1 MAIIS
6 SVYTATTTPYIFKH
20 AMGGLVNFVNFLGTE
35 DNPSGSTT
43 NFKKFFLHWILNILS
58 LLEIYLLSNKAS
70 LKSILVM

>member
-6 SVYTATTTPYIFKH
+6 SVYTATITPYIFKH

-43 NFKKFFLHWILNILS
+43 NFKKIFLALN
-58 LLEIYLLSNKAS
+58 
-70 LKSILVM
+70 LKYFESSWDIFIE